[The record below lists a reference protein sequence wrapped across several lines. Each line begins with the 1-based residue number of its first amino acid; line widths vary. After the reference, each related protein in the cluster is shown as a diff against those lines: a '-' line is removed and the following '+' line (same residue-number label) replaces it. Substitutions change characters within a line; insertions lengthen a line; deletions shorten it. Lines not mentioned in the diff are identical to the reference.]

1 MLILSPSSCPR
12 TIIKCYKR
20 ESKDNV
26 FAGLEISLHQ
36 TRINKIVLYIFPL
49 NPRCDPILYIHGSL
63 GLESLQFY
71 LAWEGEEHG
80 VNNIEQK
87 SKQLQK
93 SLPQISTLFYPLGG
107 RCLKDDASIHCNGK
121 GGEYL
126 EVQVNSCLSQFLE
139 RVEHLQETELL
150 NQQVHLPFESDET
163 ALVTVQLDMF
173 ECGGVAIGIGV
184 SHRTLDGFSALA
196 SFY

>member
-1 MLILSPSSCPR
+1 
-12 TIIKCYKR
+12 
-20 ESKDNV
+20 
-26 FAGLEISLHQ
+26 
-36 TRINKIVLYIFPL
+36 
-49 NPRCDPILYIHGSL
+49 
-63 GLESLQFY
+63 
-71 LAWEGEEHG
+71 
-80 VNNIEQK
+80 
-87 SKQLQK
+87 LQK
-93 SLPQISTLFYPLGG
+93 SLSEISTLFYPLGG

-121 GGEYL
+121 GAEYL